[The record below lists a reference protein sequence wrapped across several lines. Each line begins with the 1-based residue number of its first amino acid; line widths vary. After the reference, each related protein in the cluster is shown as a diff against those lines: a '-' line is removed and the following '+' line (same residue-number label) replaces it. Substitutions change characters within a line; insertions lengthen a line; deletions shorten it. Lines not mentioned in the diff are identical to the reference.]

1 MRLNK
6 DKFQRY
12 TYLGKDVTSP
22 SRNSNE
28 NTLYYTQKMGW
39 ISKPSTRNNSIE
51 KRSKS
56 KDRLFKEQP
65 SNIKK

>member
-6 DKFQRY
+6 EKFQRY
-12 TYLGKDVTSP
+12 TYLGKDITSP

-28 NTLYYTQKMGW
+28 NTFYYTQKMGW
-39 ISKPSTRNNSIE
+39 LSKPSTRNNSIE

-56 KDRLFKEQP
+56 KDKLFK
-65 SNIKK
+65 